1 MLLIYVKMKKKMWNA
16 RRRREDPCNGKK
28 QRVDF
33 FPFKLWIKF
42 SQSKKTIVDLD
53 KNQNK
58 TKKSH
63 KTGQSS
69 NYAAKSIVIKIVK
82 IEKKMT
88 LVFSTMLK
96 LWGCLLTV
104 TVN

>member
-42 SQSKKTIVDLD
+42 SQSKQTIVDLD
-53 KNQNK
+53 KNQN
-58 TKKSH
+58 
-63 KTGQSS
+63 
-69 NYAAKSIVIKIVK
+69 
-82 IEKKMT
+82 
-88 LVFSTMLK
+88 
-96 LWGCLLTV
+96 
-104 TVN
+104 